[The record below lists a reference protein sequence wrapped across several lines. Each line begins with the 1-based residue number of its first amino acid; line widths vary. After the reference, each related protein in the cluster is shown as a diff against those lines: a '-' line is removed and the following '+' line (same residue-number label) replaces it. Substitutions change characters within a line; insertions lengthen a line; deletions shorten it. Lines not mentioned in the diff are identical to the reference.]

1 MKMKFKQ
8 IAFPI
13 LSLIS
18 ASLIVKGDEISEETK
33 NKEYCCP
40 EGQIADCQCKY
51 ESVEEMNKELT
62 PVLQELV
69 TTTYFRYYKVDLWKK
84 CPFWPDGDLLCTSE
98 RCSVPSVEDEKIP
111 EEWKSE
117 NLGKVDKS
125 SIFGAS
131 SMFNNCDYSS
141 NEFCVFDEN
150 SEGLRY
156 VDLPTNPERFT
167 GYTGDSATRV
177 WKSIYNENCFGIPN
191 HLDKETCIE
200 KRIYYKLISG
210 LHASISTNVCYYW
223 LDTKTGVWG
232 PNVDCFKWKIG
243 KFPDRI
249 ENIYT
254 NYAIYIRAI
263 NKISNYLNN
272 YSYCNGNDEEDL
284 KVTHL
289 VKKVTDISKEYP
301 FTFDE
306 TQFFNSP
313 ETKEL
318 LNDTKFQFRNVS
330 RIMDCV
336 ACEKCRLWGKLQI
349 TGLGTALKI
358 LFSTKNVN
366 SISLKRSEIVAFIN
380 GFNKLSTTINM
391 IDEFRELWRAKE
403 EGSAQE
409 ENSTKEKRDTKESNT
424 KEEGNTEKEKGSTGK
439 EKGNTKEEKPRELS
453 KADIFL
459 IKLSKRMD
467 HYFDKLKTFIFNI
480 FIFLKLVDPNNLELK
495 DKIGTVVISI
505 FSIGFAMILQLIFI
519 TKALNSPVKIVE
531 NPDYIKEKDASNNK
545 KDSDNSNKPGSP
557 KSPKNGRK
565 KSKKIN

>member
-1 MKMKFKQ
+1 MKFKLFTIQ
-8 IAFPI
+8 
-13 LSLIS
+13 LLGLIS
-18 ASLIVKGDEISEETK
+18 TSLLVKGDE
-33 NKEYCCP
+33 NKGEGTNNEEYCCP
-40 EGQIADCQCKY
+40 KGQISDCQCKY

-62 PVLQELV
+62 PVLKELV
-69 TTTYFRYYKVDLWKK
+69 TTTYFRYYKVDLWRE
-84 CPFWPDGDLLCTSE
+84 CPFWPDAELLCTSE
-98 RCSVPSVEDEKIP
+98 RCSVPSVEDDKIP
-111 EEWKSE
+111 DEWKSE
-117 NLGKVDKS
+117 NLGKVDQS

-131 SMFNNCDYSS
+131 SLFSNCDYSS
-141 NEFCVFDEN
+141 NEFCVFDED

-177 WKSIYNENCFGIPN
+177 WKSIYNENCFDVPN
-191 HLDKETCIE
+191 HLSEETCME

-232 PNVDCFKWKIG
+232 PNVECFKWKIG

-254 NYAIYIRAI
+254 NYAIYVRAI

-284 KVTHL
+284 KVTQL
-289 VKKVTDISKEYP
+289 IKKVTDISKEYP

-318 LNDTKFQFRNVS
+318 LNDTKFQFRNVT

-358 LFSTKNVN
+358 LFSTKSTS
-366 SISLKRSEIVAFIN
+366 SISLKRSEIVAFVN

-391 IDEFRELWRAKE
+391 IDEFREMWKAQDQ
-403 EGSAQE
+403 GSD
-409 ENSTKEKRDTKESNT
+409 EKY
-424 KEEGNTEKEKGSTGK
+424 GLKG
-439 EKGNTKEEKPRELS
+439 LS
-453 KADIFL
+453 KSDKFL
-459 IKLSKRMD
+459 IDLANKMAARVDVVKS
-467 HYFDKLKTFIFNI
+467 FIFNI
-480 FIFLKLVDPNNLELK
+480 LVSLKIADPNNEELK
-495 DKIGTVVISI
+495 DAIGSNIITFGSLFIALLLQFFILKRAFSSPTVRENND
-505 FSIGFAMILQLIFI
+505 
-519 TKALNSPVKIVE
+519 TK
-531 NPDYIKEKDASNNK
+531 NK
-545 KDSDNSNKPGSP
+545 SADSSKPI
-557 KSPKNGRK
+557 SPKNRKK